1 MNTKLQSK
9 QKEPNKQKKLDS
21 FKGFQELNAKEL
33 QEIEGG
39 ILPIVA
45 VGLAVLYIGGTLCT
59 LADGKKLN
67 GMP

>member
-1 MNTKLQSK
+1 MNKKNPTSRRAQGA
-9 QKEPNKQKKLDS
+9 KKLDS
-21 FKGFQELNAKEL
+21 FKGFETLNSKQL

-45 VGLAVLYIGGTLCT
+45 VGLAVLYIGGTLCA

>member
-9 QKEPNKQKKLDS
+9 QKEPNKQKKFDS
-21 FKGFQELNAKEL
+21 FKGFETLNSKQL

-45 VGLAVLYIGGTLCT
+45 VGLAVLYIGGTLCA

>member
-1 MNTKLQSK
+1 M
-9 QKEPNKQKKLDS
+9 KKFDS
-21 FKGFQELNAKEL
+21 FKGFETLNSKQL

-45 VGLAVLYIGGTLCT
+45 VGLAVLYIGGTLCA

>member
-1 MNTKLQSK
+1 MTKSI
-9 QKEPNKQKKLDS
+9 NKQVEAQGVKKLDS
-21 FKGFQELNAKEL
+21 FKGF
-33 QEIEGG
+33 EGG

-45 VGLAVLYIGGTLCT
+45 VGLAVLYIGGTLCA

>member
-1 MNTKLQSK
+1 M
-9 QKEPNKQKKLDS
+9 KKLDS
-21 FKGFQELNAKEL
+21 FKGFQELNVQEL

-45 VGLAVLYIGGTLCT
+45 VGLAVLYIGGTLCA

>member
-1 MNTKLQSK
+1 MNV
-9 QKEPNKQKKLDS
+9 
-21 FKGFQELNAKEL
+21 QEI

-45 VGLAVLYIGGTLCT
+45 VGLAVLYIGGTLCA

-67 GMP
+67 GMPLLIIPLLSVTFN